1 MKIRILSID
10 DGTCEL
16 SNEVL
21 EVKELTG
28 GDFAAAVRKENV
40 RLHGSDRDVSIDAWR
55 AFPAAK
61 KESHL
66 YRKAAFI
73 LRMDWN
79 PPVLV
84 AGIVVVEE

>member
-21 EVKELTG
+21 EVADLTG
-28 GDFAAAVRKENV
+28 SEFMKAVRRENV
-40 RLHGSDRDVSIDAWR
+40 RLHGTDRDVKLDAWR

-61 KESHL
+61 RESHL
-66 YRKAAFI
+66 HGKAAFI
-73 LRMDWN
+73 LRMDHN
-79 PPVLV
+79 PPLLV
-84 AGIVVVEE
+84 AGIVVVEK